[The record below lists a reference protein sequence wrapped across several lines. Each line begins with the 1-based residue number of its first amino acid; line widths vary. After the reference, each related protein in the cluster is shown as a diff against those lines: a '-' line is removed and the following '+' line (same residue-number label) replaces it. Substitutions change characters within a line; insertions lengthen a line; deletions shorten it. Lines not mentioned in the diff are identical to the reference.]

1 MIASEN
7 QMSEQEQDGNASFI
21 QILISFYIQSEVVT
35 LSALSLHFS
44 VNFKKKRCYF
54 NVTWL
59 TSKGV

>member
-44 VNFKKKRCYF
+44 VNLKKK
-54 NVTWL
+54 
-59 TSKGV
+59 KGVILMSHG